1 MSVSKN
7 LYLDYTID
15 IAGKVFVYIY
25 IYIYLPFSLAIKAN
39 FLSSLTHK
47 IILEIVVTN
56 LYLILKLP
64 RGLEMMQWRQFPKRK
79 ETFFK

>member
-15 IAGKVFVYIY
+15 IAGKVFVY

>member
-7 LYLDYTID
+7 LYLDYKID
-15 IAGKVFVYIY
+15 IAGKVF

-79 ETFFK
+79 EAFFK